1 MIPLLAPLLGSLAG
15 SMLPATLG
23 TGIAASLGLGGTAA
37 GSLVAAAA
45 PKAIGAGIG
54 TLLGGGDIGDAALN
68 AVGFGV
74 AGAAMGGTPAAANA
88 AMGGTPAAANAATTA
103 AGTTGA
109 APTTGFNFQ
118 KAMQGMNALNSA
130 TQNKPV
136 AMPSPPNLQQ
146 APQQNASA
154 QANPMLATPAPVS
167 QPVMAS
173 NIIPSVSGPSAMPPA
188 VGLGSLPFNGQPIAS
203 SDMTMGLSPSQR
215 NMANQYLVGRG
226 MTGFA

>member
-88 AMGGTPAAANAATTA
+88 ATTA
-103 AGTTGA
+103 AT
-109 APTTGFNFQ
+109 PTTGFNFQ

-130 TQNKPV
+130 TQKNPV
-136 AMPSPPNLQQ
+136 AMPPPPNLQLELG
-146 APQQNASA
+146 PQQRASA
-154 QANPMLATPAPVS
+154 QANPMLATPTSVK

>member
-37 GSLVAAAA
+37 GGLIAAAA

-54 TLLGGGDIGDAALN
+54 TLLGGGDIGDAAIN
-68 AVGFGV
+68 AVGFGA
-74 AGAAMGGTPAAANA
+74 AGA

-103 AGTTGA
+103 AV
-109 APTTGFNFQ
+109 PTTGFNFQ
-118 KAMQGMNALNSA
+118 KAMQGMNALNSS

-136 AMPSPPNLQQ
+136 VMASPPNLQQ
-146 APQQNASA
+146 APQQRAMA
-154 QANPMLATPAPVS
+154 QANPMLAPPPSAT

-173 NIIPSVSGPSAMPPA
+173 NIIPSVSGPSAMPAA